1 MKNLKTTL
9 NAVAAILI
17 LPALS
22 FTQDKAIYG
31 EDDRLDYFS
40 VSQEMKTLSDSTV
53 SLWESADITED
64 AAGFKLKTNNFGT
77 YWELCPGEKFREQP
91 SGGSCSASLVGE
103 DLIMTARHCITS
115 EWKCKDTRF
124 VFGYAVKKEGG
135 GAVTTIPAVDVYGCA
150 KIVTPS
156 DNHAVI
162 HDYVLIQLDRKV
174 TGYKPLA
181 VNRSGGLKRG
191 DGVFMIGYPKGLPVK
206 VAGGATVR
214 RLYEGEFTA
223 NLDAF
228 ADNSGSPVF
237 NSKTKLIEG
246 ILVGGGMDFQWNPI
260 GCYTSIVNKQRGG
273 QGERV
278 TKISTLSAYIP
289 KLAHEKTAQGATPAG
304 AVNMDSRGLQSLDLT
319 SENSRFKLNSEW
331 NKRQ

>member
-1 MKNLKTTL
+1 MKNFTTTL
-9 NAVAAILI
+9 GAAAALLI

-22 FTQDKAIYG
+22 FAQGKAVYG
-31 EDDRLDYFS
+31 DDDRLDYFA
-40 VSQEMKTLSDSTV
+40 VSQEMKALSDSTV
-53 SLWESADITED
+53 SLWESDDITED

-115 EWKCKDTRF
+115 EWKCKNTRF

-135 GAVTTIPAVDVYGCA
+135 GAAISIPAADVYGCA

-156 DNHAVI
+156 DNNAVVY
-162 HDYVLIQLDRKV
+162 DYALIQLDRKV
-174 TGYKPLA
+174 VGHKPLA

-191 DGVFMIGYPKGLPVK
+191 DGVFAIGYPKGLPVK
-206 VAGGATVR
+206 IAGRATVR
-214 RLYEGEFTA
+214 RLRKGEFTA
-223 NLDAF
+223 NLDTF
-228 ADNSGSPVF
+228 ANNSGSPVF
-237 NSKTKLIEG
+237 NARTKLIEG
-246 ILVGGGMDFQWNPI
+246 ILVGGDMDFQWNPA
-260 GCYTSIVNKQRGG
+260 GCYTSIVNKQFDG

-278 TKISTLSAYIP
+278 TKISLLSAYIP
-289 KLAHEKTAQGATPAG
+289 KLAYEKTVQGTASSG
-304 AVNMDSRGLQSLDLT
+304 AVNMDSRGIQSLDIT

-331 NKRQ
+331 NKRK